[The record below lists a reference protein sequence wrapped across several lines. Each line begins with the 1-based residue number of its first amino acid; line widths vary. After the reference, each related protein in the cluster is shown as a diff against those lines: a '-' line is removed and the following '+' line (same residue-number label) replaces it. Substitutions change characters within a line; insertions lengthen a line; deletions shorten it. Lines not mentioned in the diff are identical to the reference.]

1 MGMKLQVVRLPALRR
16 GRRRGAAAGDEPR
29 RRRRVGRS
37 VGPSVRR
44 AARLLPAACPSFV
57 LSSVRYCDIMRSLAG
72 AMEFVRG
79 G

>member
-1 MGMKLQVVRLPALRR
+1 MGMKLQVVRLPARR

-29 RRRRVGRS
+29 RRR
-37 VGPSVRR
+37 VGPSGRS
-44 AARLLPAACPSFV
+44 PAACGLSVFRFV
-57 LSSVRYCDIMRSLAG
+57 VRPSVRSCDIMRSLAG